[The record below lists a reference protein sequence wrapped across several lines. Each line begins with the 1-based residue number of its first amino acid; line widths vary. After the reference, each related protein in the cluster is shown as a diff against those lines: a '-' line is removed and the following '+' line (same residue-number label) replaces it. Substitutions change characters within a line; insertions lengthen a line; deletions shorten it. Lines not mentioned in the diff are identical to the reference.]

1 MGELVNAGVPMLD
14 TLAITGDISGNLLF
28 KRMWR
33 AVYASVKGGKKIAIP
48 NPYKKAE
55 FYMNSAEGSEYDMED
70 DDEIYYPETDEED
83 DDIVNLEGDDMF
95 DGEDDDVYVEEGDD
109 MADAEDEVYDDTADN
124 ETSGTNV
131 PKVMQPLMPILTP
144 ASQLLPKPSPD
155 TADFDMWAPKNLQ
168 AQNFLTA
175 TQWIGVN
182 TQGSSL
188 KNANYDLRAD
198 PIIPKA
204 DVGPWYM
211 SSVDPNIYQKPL
223 FG

>member
-1 MGELVNAGVPMLD
+1 MMDNMIVKILIALVVVF
-14 TLAITGDISGNLLF
+14 ILF
-28 KRMWR
+28 KLWENF
-33 AVYASVKGGKKIAIP
+33 SKGKVTIP

-55 FYMNSAEGSEYDMED
+55 GFMNSAEGAEYDMED
-70 DDEIYYPETDEED
+70 DIYYPETDMED
-83 DDIVNLEGDDMF
+83 DDIVNLEGSDMI
-95 DGEDDDVYVEEGDD
+95 DGEDAYDDTEDAEDDDIYVQEGDD
-109 MADAEDEVYDDTADN
+109 MADAEDDSMDA
-124 ETSGTNV
+124 ETSGTKV
-131 PKVMQPLMPILTP
+131 PKVMQPMMPMLTP

-155 TADFDMWAPKNLQ
+155 AADFDMWAPKNLQ

-198 PIIPKA
+198 PIIPKQ
-204 DVGPWYM
+204 DIGPFYA
-211 SSVDPNIYQKPL
+211 STIDPNIYARPL

>member
-1 MGELVNAGVPMLD
+1 MDSHMVIKVLAA
-14 TLAITGDISGNLLF
+14 LAIVFVLYKVWENFS
-28 KRMWR
+28 
-33 AVYASVKGGKKIAIP
+33 GKKIAIP

-70 DDEIYYPETDEED
+70 DDEIYYPESDEED

-109 MADAEDEVYDDTADN
+109 MADAETYDTVNLEGSDIADA
-124 ETSGTNV
+124 ETSV
-131 PKVMQPLMPILTP
+131 PKVMQPMMPLLTP
-144 ASQLLPKPSPD
+144 SSQLLPKPSPEA
-155 TADFDMWAPKNLQ
+155 ADFDMWAPKNLQ

-204 DVGPWYM
+204 DIGPWQQ
-211 SSVDPNIYQKPL
+211 SSIDPNIYSKPL